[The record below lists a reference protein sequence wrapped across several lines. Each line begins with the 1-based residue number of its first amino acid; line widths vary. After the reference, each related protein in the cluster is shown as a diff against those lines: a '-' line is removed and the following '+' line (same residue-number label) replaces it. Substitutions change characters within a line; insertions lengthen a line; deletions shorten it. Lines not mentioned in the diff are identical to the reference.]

1 MLLEFVAEAEAARAA
16 AQRMGRGT
24 MVRVSAGQKPGE
36 LLCSGG
42 GGGGGADER
51 RGMLAGDC
59 VALTAPHPDGSFIG
73 CSASRVGSTAT
84 GAYCTSGSYSLGGYC
99 NSGSYSHGG
108 YSNGGYSNGVGGCS
122 EGGTSSGYHA
132 AGAGV
137 SGSSPLLLEAEVV
150 SGVPLVVKLCGA
162 GGGAGD
168 GASAAAEV
176 HAARLVARAAS
187 VRLDKLG
194 NRIAYKRQLQAL
206 FTVHDAVERVRAE
219 VSGLPPPPL
228 LKERTRAEPSGHIAA
243 ALTATAN
250 G

>member
-16 AQRMGRGT
+16 VQRMGRGT
-24 MVRVSAGQKPGE
+24 IVRVSAGQKPGE

-73 CSASRVGSTAT
+73 CSASCVGSTAT
-84 GAYCTSGSYSLGGYC
+84 GAYCT
-99 NSGSYSHGG
+99 SGSYSHGG

-122 EGGTSSGYHA
+122 EGGTSSGDHA

-150 SGVPLVVKLCGA
+150 SGMPLVVKLCGA

-168 GASAAAEV
+168 GASAAAEA
-176 HAARLVARAAS
+176 HAARLVARGAS

-206 FTVHDAVERVRAE
+206 FTVHDAVE
-219 VSGLPPPPL
+219 P
-228 LKERTRAEPSGHIAA
+228 
-243 ALTATAN
+243 
-250 G
+250 